1 MIRNIG
7 YYDHIVKDEDGPERL
22 DNVNALFADLRAYLN
37 NNPEGSFDEYL
48 QNIALLSAQDEIID
62 GDYVTLMTVHTAKG
76 LEFPIVFLVRL
87 NDGVFPHIRSML
99 EGGYGAV
106 EEERR
111 LAYVAITR
119 AKQKL
124 YLSYAGG
131 FSYVIQSEFKPSQF
145 IVESGNAPKYVERNW
160 ERQYGPRPEQPD
172 YFGDEVDMDAIFGDR
187 YEDIDEIVSDDFDNR
202 IEEWSVGD
210 MVDHKTLGSGVVIE
224 LEGDGIIMVN
234 FKDHGVKSIL
244 GNHPSVTKGGKA

>member
-1 MIRNIG
+1 M
-7 YYDHIVKDEDGPERL
+7 
-22 DNVNALFADLRAYLN
+22 FADLRAYLN